1 MYDAGKALDVTILDG
16 VGTASG
22 NPLFTSDTGAPTT
35 AAGAVGTGG
44 SGLIGWL
51 SYIWSR
57 LANIASLTFTSGNL
71 NVNVASGGS
80 GTTYAATA
88 TAAVATAQA
97 TSVKSTAGR
106 MYRAVVTAVG
116 SANVGLNFTDGPSGN
131 VIAVIPQNAPAGYVA
146 VMPPNGTP
154 FATSLLPTGAT
165 GSPAV
170 TVDYS

>member
-1 MYDAGKALDVTILDG
+1 MYDANKNLEVDVAGGPGSAPSTPMY
-16 VGTASG
+16 VA
-22 NPLFTSDTGAPTT
+22 DTGAPTT
-35 AAGAVGTGG
+35 AAGAIGAGG

-51 SYIWSR
+51 SYLWTR

-154 FATSLLPTGAT
+154 FATSLLPTGAP